1 MPRYW
6 LTIVMTLLLA
16 SLGGYVYF
24 VELPSEHMKTETEAA
39 EKQILPF
46 AERDITGL
54 TVRSDSGEIVLSG
67 KDRSWQITA
76 PLRAEADARAVEGVI
91 RALVVGKVNRVV
103 DEQGAAL
110 APFGLEKPS
119 VVLVGLVVRS
129 GDDVVRAGRVDGPRA
144 PGLRRHFA
152 RRRPRPR
159 RRRLGGLHSESH
171 RL

>member
-24 VELPSEHMKTETEAA
+24 VELPSERQKTETETA
-39 EKQILPF
+39 EKKILPF

-76 PLRAEADARAVEGVI
+76 PLRAEADARAVEGI
-91 RALVVGKVNRVV
+91 TRALVVGKVNRVV
-103 DEQGAAL
+103 EEQGAAL
-110 APFGLEKPS
+110 GAFGLEKPS
-119 VVLVGLVVRS
+119 VVLTV
-129 GDDVVRAGRVDGPRA
+129 AA
-144 PGLRRHFA
+144 
-152 RRRPRPR
+152 
-159 RRRLGGLHSESH
+159 
-171 RL
+171 